1 MTKNKN
7 YEDLPH
13 LQSSFKE
20 NVRET
25 KRIDVHSRKSDK
37 KGLRGKFETIIRSFR
52 SFAFL
57 IAIAPMIVIYLL
69 SFGIALT
76 PGVAIVT
83 SLYEWTASSALLL
96 RAFCVGMG
104 IGISYFIFGISL
116 VFLAPFFNW
125 VLRLNSKIKSNWRG
139 SWFSIETLPWYY
151 HNALT
156 QMVRYTF
163 LDFITPTPLNILFFK
178 MMGMKVGRGV
188 MINTSN
194 ISDPCLITLED
205 NVTIGGSATIFGHY
219 AQGGFLI
226 LSPVVIKQGATIGLK
241 ASIMGDVIIGEK
253 VTVKPHSVIL
263 PKSRISKGD
272 QL

>member
-13 LQSSFKE
+13 LQSSFKA
-20 NVRET
+20 NVREQ
-25 KRIDVHSRKSDK
+25 KRVDVHSRKSDK
-37 KGLRGKFETIIRSFR
+37 KGLWGKLETIIRSFR
-52 SFAFL
+52 SFAFVL
-57 IAIAPMIVIYLL
+57 AIAPMIAIYLV
-69 SFGIALT
+69 SFGLALA
-76 PGVAIVT
+76 PGVYFTMSVYNFFENSGAMIQA
-83 SLYEWTASSALLL
+83 LASGLTLGL
-96 RAFCVGMG
+96 
-104 IGISYFIFGISL
+104 SYFIFGLSL
-116 VFLAPFFNW
+116 LFLAPFFNW
-125 VLRLNSKIKSNWRG
+125 ALRLNKKIKSNWRG
-139 SWFSIETLPWYY
+139 SWFSVETLPWYY

-178 MMGMKVGRGV
+178 MMGMKIGRGV

-226 LSPVVIKQGATIGLK
+226 LAPVVIKQGATIGLK
-241 ASIMGDVIIGEK
+241 ASIMGDAIIGEK
-253 VTVKPHSVIL
+253 VTVKPHAVVL

-272 QL
+272 PH